1 MGREGGEK
9 RGRKGLIIDGV
20 VLGSICSV
28 VWCGVMWFA
37 CCRVIQRGIRRR
49 ARLDNYTSRLRPAM
63 LSRARLRSL
72 RVLLITC
79 KTIATTE
86 RRRR

>member
-1 MGREGGEK
+1 M
-9 RGRKGLIIDGV
+9 
-20 VLGSICSV
+20 
-28 VWCGVMWFA
+28 VWCGVVWFA

-63 LSRARLRSL
+63 LSRAWLRSL

-79 KTIATTE
+79 NAIATTE
-86 RRRR
+86 MRRR

>member
-28 VWCGVMWFA
+28 VWCGVMWCGLHAVGSYREASGAELDWIIIRLGFGPPCSAVLGFA
-37 CCRVIQRGIRRR
+37 R
-49 ARLDNYTSRLRPAM
+49 
-63 LSRARLRSL
+63 
-72 RVLLITC
+72 
-79 KTIATTE
+79 
-86 RRRR
+86 